1 VHRLNSSATTAWST
15 KTFIREHS
23 AGDFPDPARAVALR
37 TSRRIDP
44 AARLRR
50 LFDRRKTGTLAGP
63 ALALDAAL
71 FGLFHFRSRKPV
83 RSSAPI
89 LGRIRHSWISNPSAP
104 IRVVISSIF
113 RPWSRQILVPAFCR
127 NKAAPPALEEP
138 NWGRRRSDRSQTQT
152 AAASLSAPARAL
164 VHAPAVSGGFSCP
177 FSASAPESSV

>member
-1 VHRLNSSATTAWST
+1 LNSSATTAWST

-89 LGRIRHSWISNPSAP
+89 LGRIRHSWISNPSEP
-104 IRVVISSIF
+104 IRAVISSIF
-113 RPWSRQILVPAFCR
+113 RPRSRQILLPAFSAETKR
-127 NKAAPPALEEP
+127 PHRHWRSRTGAAGGVTA
-138 NWGRRRSDRSQTQT
+138 RRRKQ
-152 AAASLSAPARAL
+152 PP
-164 VHAPAVSGGFSCP
+164 HH
-177 FSASAPESSV
+177 